1 MSVQNQTTFNQPSL
15 EKHLKNYFGYDS
27 FRPGQ
32 KQIIQTA
39 LQQTV
44 SRKLKVKSQ
53 KSCIKILSF
62 QNFD

>member
-27 FRPGQ
+27 FHPGQKQ

-44 SRKLKVKSQ
+44 LRKLKVKSQ
-53 KSCIKILSF
+53 K
-62 QNFD
+62 